1 MAASCGAAQS
11 LGLEMDYRVYEN
23 WTIDKA
29 IVHKAACRF
38 CNDGRGIHRADEGQK
53 MGSGTARSTN
63 VDLAFRAAAQLNR
76 EKKRGCEKFC

>member
-38 CNDGRGIHRADEGQK
+38 CNDGRGIHRADEGHN
-53 MGSGTARSTN
+53 GLWHGPFDECRSGFQSCRSTQS
-63 VDLAFRAAAQLNR
+63 R
-76 EKKRGCEKFC
+76 KKARM

>member
-11 LGLEMDYRVYEN
+11 LGLEMDYWVYEN

-38 CNDGRGIHRADEGQK
+38 CKDGRGIHRADEGHN
-53 MGSGTARSTN
+53 GLWHGPFNER
-63 VDLAFRAAAQLNR
+63 DLAFRAAAQLNR
-76 EKKRGCEKFC
+76 EKTRGCEKCC